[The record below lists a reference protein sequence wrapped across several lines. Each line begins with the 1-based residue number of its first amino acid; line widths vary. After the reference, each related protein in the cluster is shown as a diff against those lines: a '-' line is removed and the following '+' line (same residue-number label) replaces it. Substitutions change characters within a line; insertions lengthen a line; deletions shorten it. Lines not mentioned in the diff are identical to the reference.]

1 MTCPP
6 QPYGT
11 QFHTAHSSPVQLV
24 SPPLSH
30 VGGRE
35 YKSPLLEIKD
45 FGPPAR
51 GGHFFENE
59 LKRNELFT
67 SHQVHTH
74 FCKD

>member
-11 QFHTAHSSPVQLV
+11 QFHTAHTSPVQLV
-24 SPPLSH
+24 SPPLPH

-35 YKSPLLEIKD
+35 YKSPLLEITD

-51 GGHFFENE
+51 GGHFCENE

-67 SHQVHTH
+67 SHY
-74 FCKD
+74 

>member
-6 QPYGT
+6 LPT
-11 QFHTAHSSPVQLV
+11 
-24 SPPLSH
+24 PPLPH
-30 VGGRE
+30 VGGWE

-51 GGHFFENE
+51 GGHFCENE

-67 SHQVHTH
+67 SHYSVNTTKVPSVSEP
-74 FCKD
+74 CNI